1 MVRQTR
7 FERAARDQRAQELR
21 RGMSGTEW
29 RLWYRLRGRQLLG
42 HKFRRQ
48 LPIGPYFAD
57 FACLEA
63 RLVVEVDGDHHGD
76 QLVYDARRDRRLS
89 ELGFGVLRFWVAEVD
104 ENIEGVIDSIADAL
118 STSPRPA
125 PHQPP
130 PAMRVEDDSNHEC
143 LDVAAVGEPASD
155 RLPRFRL
162 LPWLPL

>member
-1 MVRQTR
+1 
-7 FERAARDQRAQELR
+7 
-21 RGMSGTEW
+21 MSGTEW

-48 LPIGPYFAD
+48 VPIGPYFAD

-89 ELGFGVLRFWVAEVD
+89 ELGFRVLRFWVAEVD

-118 STSPRPA
+118 STSHLPA
-125 PHQPP
+125 PPP
-130 PAMRVEDDSNHEC
+130 TS
-143 LDVAAVGEPASD
+143 
-155 RLPRFRL
+155 PRNAGGGQL
-162 LPWLPL
+162 